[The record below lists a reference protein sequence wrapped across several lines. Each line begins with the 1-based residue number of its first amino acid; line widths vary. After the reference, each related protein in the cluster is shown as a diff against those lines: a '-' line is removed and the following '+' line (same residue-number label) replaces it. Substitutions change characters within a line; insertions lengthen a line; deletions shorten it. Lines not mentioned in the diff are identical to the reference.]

1 MVKIFRCLPSLMLF
15 SYMAIAWNPLPEIP
29 VTQGLEAAERA
40 VLIGTNRERARAGL
54 KPLTLDSR
62 LTAAARLHARDMSER
77 DFFDHTSTKPGFE
90 TPTDRVQRAGS
101 LDWGAGENIAFNE
114 ERAAIAGDRLFEQW
128 LNSPPHRK
136 NLLRPEYTH
145 IGIGV
150 YRDATGRS
158 YGVQNFVARAFDL
171 NLDVRASDLT
181 LQTVELRA
189 RVNANLEVAL
199 FNGKEFIGNL
209 ELNEAGEFFTS
220 LPFAPNQDWR
230 VGSRPRGDKGAFLV
244 TWTLSTPA
252 WFQKGA
258 LNSRPQRGSVFTE
271 ASVTLEQRQQRS
283 HILELRFSGNR
294 QPVLVFER
302 VGGSDRRVGVQNGAA
317 RVVCPVSTERRAV
330 KLAVGA
336 QTFTYTHR
344 FVFDCQSGKVIPG
357 AER

>member
-1 MVKIFRCLPSLMLF
+1 
-15 SYMAIAWNPLPEIP
+15 MALTGTALAWNPLPELP
-29 VTQGLEAAERA
+29 VTDGFEAAERI
-40 VLIGTNRERARAGL
+40 VLIGTNRERAKAGL

-114 ERAAIAGDRLFEQW
+114 EPAAAAGNKLLEQW
-128 LNSPPHRK
+128 MNSPPHRK

-171 NLDVRASDLT
+171 NLDVQARALT
-181 LQTVELRA
+181 LQTLEVRA
-189 RVNANLEVAL
+189 RVGTDFEVAV
-199 FNGKEFIGNL
+199 FNGKEFVGNL
-209 ELNEAGEFFTS
+209 ETNRIGEFTTS

-230 VGSRPRGDKGAFLV
+230 IGSRRRGEGGAFLI

-252 WFQKGA
+252 AFRAGA
-258 LNSRPQRGSVFTE
+258 LNSRPQRGSVFTDSS
-271 ASVTLEQRQQRS
+271 AVLEQRQQQS
-283 HILELRFSGNR
+283 HVLELRFSGNR

-302 VGGSDRRVGVQNGAA
+302 IGNSDRRVVVQNGSA
-317 RVVCPVSTERRAV
+317 RVVCPVSAERRAV
-330 KLAVGA
+330 RLAVGA
-336 QTFTYTHR
+336 QTYTYTHR